1 MALKGAAIWVCAR
14 TSYSDLGASDLGPR
28 NSGSAFSLRFDL
40 EKFRKWECCSLAV
53 LAQRAI
59 TPVEDEK
66 PHVSEVESSG
76 AIEPT
81 QDNESRGFH
90 KDLNLLPSEFNSI
103 SHPFRIESSSLLTA
117 ICLIFI
123 IRWRILNGSLFANQ
137 ALLEFIY

>member
-14 TSYSDLGASDLGPR
+14 TPCSDQGASDLVTR

-40 EKFRKWECCSLAV
+40 EKFRKWECCSLGV

-66 PHVSEVESSG
+66 PHVSGVTSSE

-81 QDNESRGFH
+81 QGNESRGFH
-90 KDLNLLPSEFNSI
+90 KDLNLLPSESTL
-103 SHPFRIESSSLLTA
+103 SHILFRLKVLFFFTA

-123 IRWRILNGSLFANQ
+123 RRIIMIGSMFANQ
-137 ALLEFIY
+137 ALLGFIY